1 MQSIESN
8 LGLMEIMLDEF
19 EAYLLSAVVYWP
31 LSTKDKSKRTIPLP
45 RLTLGGLSLILDEL
59 ASQVS
64 EMNMDQERQY
74 LRLMRIF
81 KRFTVKWQVNI
92 ENKAQQEL
100 NSRLNLWQGYL
111 KDLEDD
117 PEQIEE
123 YSHEVRIRVM
133 ISHLVDLS
141 GSSNEVDEKIKI
153 LSHLD
158 RRIEY
163 FVEVNTFLWD
173 EQLKPVYP
181 ESNFP
186 YLYRKPRNS
195 PNK

>member
-1 MQSIESN
+1 
-8 LGLMEIMLDEF
+8 MLDEF
-19 EAYLLSAVVYWP
+19 EAYLLSTVVYWP
-31 LSTKDKSKRTIPLP
+31 LSTKGKTKRIVPLP
-45 RLTLGGLSLILDEL
+45 RLTLGGLSLKLDEL
-59 ASQVS
+59 ASQET
-64 EMNMDQERQY
+64 EMNRDQGRQY

-81 KRFTVKWQVNI
+81 ERFTVKWQVSI
-92 ENKAQQEL
+92 ENKAQREL

-123 YSHEVRIRVM
+123 YSQEVRIRVM
-133 ISHLVDLS
+133 ISHLISLS
-141 GSSNEVDEKIKI
+141 GSSNEVDKMMKI

-158 RRIEY
+158 QRIEY

-181 ESNFP
+181 ENKFP
-186 YLYRKPRNS
+186 YLYRKPRNY
-195 PNK
+195 PTK